1 MARFCFIH
9 VADLH
14 LDTPFACTRVDS
26 PQVAEILREAT
37 FQAWERVVSACID
50 NSAAFLVVVGD
61 IFDASQKSL
70 RAQLRFREGLERLN
84 HRSIPVFVTHGNHDP
99 LDSVSASLPPPPNTY
114 VFGPEV
120 ETREVCRDGQPLA
133 LLTGISHPQKNES
146 RNLARMFSAAS
157 SQDSSGLFRLALLH
171 CNVGAETGHD
181 AYAPCELTDLT
192 SAGYDYWALGHV
204 HERRLLSRAPWI
216 VYPGNTQGRS
226 LRELGSRGCV
236 LVEVEGA
243 EVVGEPRFVETDAV
257 RWFSVD
263 IDAEPFANTHELLE
277 GLLRECLRFQ
287 QAADGRPAIGR
298 LVVRGRTRL
307 YRELRRPGYIADLE
321 NEVRATTAAWNPFV
335 DLAVLNLVVRPPL
348 DLDSLGTA
356 PDFLGDLL
364 RGANLDQEQCLRALE
379 PLLEDARLNKLKLRT
394 VLEEIDWQDAVLQA
408 KYLCADLLSAGDS
421 E

>member
-14 LDTPFACTRVDS
+14 LDTPFACTRIDS
-26 PQVAEILREAT
+26 PEIAKILREAT
-37 FQAWERVVSACID
+37 FQAWERVVSTCIE

-84 HRSIPVFVTHGNHDP
+84 HCSIPVFVTHGNHDP

-114 VFGPEV
+114 VFGAEV
-120 ETREVCRDGQPLA
+120 ETREVSRNGEPLA
-133 LLTGISHPQKNES
+133 ILTGISHPQKNES
-146 RNLARMFSAAS
+146 RNLARMFSAGS
-157 SQDSSGLFRLALLH
+157 NQENSGLFRLALLH

-192 SAGYDYWALGHV
+192 NAGYDYWALGHV
-204 HERRLLSRAPWI
+204 HERRVLSRAPWI

-287 QAADGRPAIGR
+287 QAADGRPAVGR
-298 LVVRGRTRL
+298 LVVRGRTHL

-348 DLDSLGTA
+348 DLESLGTA

-379 PLLEDARLNKLKLRT
+379 PLLEDARLNKLKLRA
-394 VLEEIDWQDAVLQA
+394 VLEEIDWQDAALQA
-408 KYLCADLLSAGDS
+408 KYLCADLLSAGDF

>member
-1 MARFCFIH
+1 MARFCFVH

-26 PQVAEILREAT
+26 PQMAEILREAT
-37 FQAWERVVSACID
+37 FQAWERVVSICIES
-50 NSAAFLVVVGD
+50 SAGFLVVAGD

-70 RAQLRFREGLERLN
+70 RAQLRFRDGLERLN
-84 HRSIPVFVTHGNHDP
+84 HHSIPVFVTHGNHDP

-120 ETREVCRDGQPLA
+120 ESREVRRDGQLLA
-133 LLTGISHPQKNES
+133 LLTGVSHPQKNES
-146 RNLARMFSAAS
+146 RNLARMFSQVS
-157 SQDSSGLFRLALLH
+157 DQQNPRPFRLALLH

-204 HERRLLSRAPWI
+204 HERRILSRSPWI

-263 IDAEPFANTHELLE
+263 VDAEPFANTHELLE

-287 QAADGRPAIGR
+287 QAADGRPAVGR
-298 LVVRGRTRL
+298 LVVRGRTHL

>member
-1 MARFCFIH
+1 MPRFCFIH

-26 PQVAEILREAT
+26 PQIAETLREAT
-37 FQAWERVVSACID
+37 FQAWERVVSACIEH
-50 NSAAFLVVVGD
+50 SAAFLVVVGD

-70 RAQLRFREGLERLN
+70 RAQLRFREGLERLD
-84 HRSIPVFVTHGNHDP
+84 HHSIPVFVTHGNHDP
-99 LDSVSASLPPPPNTY
+99 LDSVSASLPPPPNTF
-114 VFGPEV
+114 VFGPDV
-120 ETREVCRDGQPLA
+120 ETREVHRDGQLLA
-133 LLTGISHPQKNES
+133 LLAGISHLQKNET
-146 RNLARMFSAAS
+146 RNLARSFSAVS
-157 SQDSSGLFRLALLH
+157 NEGGRELFRLALLH

-192 SAGYDYWALGHV
+192 NAGYDYWALGHV
-204 HERRLLSRAPWI
+204 HERRVLSRFPWI

-226 LRELGSRGCV
+226 LRELGSRGCM

-243 EVVGEPRFVETDAV
+243 EVVSEPQFIETDSV

-277 GLLRECLRFQ
+277 GLLRECLRLQ
-287 QAADGRPAIGR
+287 QAADGRPAVAR
-298 LVVRGRTRL
+298 LVVRGRTHL

-321 NEVRATTAAWNPFV
+321 DEVRATTAAWNPFL
-335 DLAVLNLVVRPPL
+335 DLAVLDLVVRPPL
-348 DLDSLGTA
+348 DLDSLGTV

-364 RGANLDQEQCLRALE
+364 RGAGLDQQWCIRAWE
-379 PLLEDARLNKLKLRT
+379 PLLEDARLNRLKLRAA
-394 VLEEIDWQDAVLQA
+394 LEEIDWQDAVLQA

>member
-1 MARFCFIH
+1 MAHFCFVH

-14 LDTPFACTRVDS
+14 LDTPFACARVDS
-26 PQVAEILREAT
+26 PQIAETLREAT
-37 FQAWERVVSACID
+37 FRAWDRVVSICIEK
-50 NSAAFLVVVGD
+50 SAAFLVVVGD
-61 IFDASQKSL
+61 IYDASQKSL

-84 HRSIPVFVTHGNHDP
+84 HHSIPVFVTHGNHDP

-120 ETREVCRDGQPLA
+120 ETREVLRDRRPLA

-146 RNLARMFSAAS
+146 RNLARLFSVAS
-157 SQDSSGLFRLALLH
+157 NQGEPGIFRLALLH

-192 SAGYDYWALGHV
+192 NAGFDYWALGHV
-204 HERRLLSRAPWI
+204 HERRVLSRSPWI

-226 LRELGSRGCV
+226 LRELGSRGCM
-236 LVEVEGA
+236 LVEVDGA
-243 EVVGEPRFVETDAV
+243 EVVGEPQFVETDAV

-263 IDAEPFANTHELLE
+263 IDAEPFSNTHELLE
-277 GLLRECLRFQ
+277 GLLRECLRLQ
-287 QAADGRPAIGR
+287 QAADGRPAVAR
-298 LVVRGRTRL
+298 LVVRGRTHL
-307 YRELRRPGYIADLE
+307 YRELRRPGYIADVE
-321 NEVRATTAAWNPFV
+321 GEVRGTTAAWTPFV
-335 DLAVLNLVVRPPL
+335 DLAVLNLAVRPPL

-364 RGANLDQEQCLRALE
+364 RGANLDQEQCIRALE
-379 PLLEDARLNKLKLRT
+379 PLLEDARLNKLKLRAA
-394 VLEEIDWQDAVLQA
+394 LEEIAWQDAILQA
-408 KYLCADLLSAGDS
+408 KYLCADLLSGGDS

>member
-1 MARFCFIH
+1 MSRFSFVH

-14 LDTPFACTRVDS
+14 LDTPFACTRVES
-26 PQVAEILREAT
+26 PQISEILREAT
-37 FQAWERVVSACID
+37 FRAWERVVSTCIEK
-50 NSAAFLVVVGD
+50 SAAFLVVVGD
-61 IFDASQKSL
+61 IYDASQKSL

-84 HRSIPVFVTHGNHDP
+84 QHSIPVFVTHGNHDP

-114 VFGPEV
+114 IFGPEV
-120 ETREVCRDGQPLA
+120 ETQELRRDGQLLA
-133 LLTGISHPQKNES
+133 ILTGISHPQKNES

-157 SQDSSGLFRLALLH
+157 NIAGSGLFRIALLH

-192 SAGYDYWALGHV
+192 NSSYDYWALGHV
-204 HERRLLSRAPWI
+204 HERRVLSRTPWV

-226 LRELGSRGCV
+226 LRELGSRGCM

-257 RWFSVD
+257 RWFSVE
-263 IDAEPFANTHELLE
+263 IDAEPFSSTHELLE
-277 GLLRECLRFQ
+277 GLLSECRKLQ
-287 QAADGRPAIGR
+287 QAAGGRPAVAR
-298 LVVRGRTRL
+298 LIVRGRTHL

-321 NEVRATTAAWNPFV
+321 NEVRTTTAAWDPFV
-335 DLAVLNLVVRPPL
+335 GVAVLNLVVRPPL
-348 DLDSLGTA
+348 DLDSLGTVQ
-356 PDFLGDLL
+356 DFLGDLL
-364 RGANLDQEQCLRALE
+364 RCANLEQEQCIRVCE
-379 PLLEDARLNKLKLRT
+379 SLLEDPRLNKLKLRE
-394 VLEEIDWQDAVLQA
+394 VIEEIDWQDAVLQA